1 MKKKDIKILLVDDE
15 PDILEIVGYNLSA
28 EGYEVF
34 TAKNGIEGVAKAKKK
49 KPHLIILDV
58 MMPEMDGIEACEII
72 RRTEGLEDTLITF
85 LTARGEDYSQM
96 AGFDAGADDYI
107 TKPIKPKVLVS
118 KVKALLRRLKNEEQ
132 EVEDIFKVGE
142 ITINREEY
150 KIVNQGAEIILP
162 RKEFEL
168 LALLTSKPNKVFK
181 REVILDKVWGNEVVV
196 GGRTI
201 DVHIRKLREKIGD
214 DHFKTVKG
222 VGYRFA
228 LRTTILIS
236 FLLTAVLGIFLW
248 NSGSMDWGLLVV
260 ILVTSSFISFLVVQL
275 RIEKFIYRNIERIY
289 NDVSLLESTSLAPKT
304 ITTDMRTLTDEI
316 EKFAKDKKIEID
328 TLKIREEYRKDFL
341 GNVSHEL
348 KTPLFTV
355 QGYILTLLDGA
366 MDDKNLRK
374 KYLQRANKGVERLIY
389 IVKDLDLI
397 TKLEVGDLNLKL
409 EDFDILELVRNVF
422 ELLEMKAAKKN
433 ITLTFDMDYKNPIYV
448 KADKEKIQQ
457 VITNL
462 VVNSIKYGQ
471 QNGTTEVSVE
481 NLIKNK
487 VIIRVTDNGEG
498 ISKQHLARIFERFYR
513 VDKSGSRAEGGSG
526 LGLAIVKHI
535 IEAHNEKIYVESV
548 LDIGSEFSFTL
559 EKATK

>member
-150 KIVNQGAEIILP
+150 KIVNQGEEIVLP

-222 VGYRFA
+222 VGYKF
-228 LRTTILIS
+228 
-236 FLLTAVLGIFLW
+236 VL
-248 NSGSMDWGLLVV
+248 
-260 ILVTSSFISFLVVQL
+260 
-275 RIEKFIYRNIERIY
+275 
-289 NDVSLLESTSLAPKT
+289 
-304 ITTDMRTLTDEI
+304 
-316 EKFAKDKKIEID
+316 
-328 TLKIREEYRKDFL
+328 
-341 GNVSHEL
+341 
-348 KTPLFTV
+348 
-355 QGYILTLLDGA
+355 
-366 MDDKNLRK
+366 
-374 KYLQRANKGVERLIY
+374 
-389 IVKDLDLI
+389 
-397 TKLEVGDLNLKL
+397 
-409 EDFDILELVRNVF
+409 
-422 ELLEMKAAKKN
+422 
-433 ITLTFDMDYKNPIYV
+433 
-448 KADKEKIQQ
+448 
-457 VITNL
+457 
-462 VVNSIKYGQ
+462 
-471 QNGTTEVSVE
+471 
-481 NLIKNK
+481 
-487 VIIRVTDNGEG
+487 
-498 ISKQHLARIFERFYR
+498 
-513 VDKSGSRAEGGSG
+513 
-526 LGLAIVKHI
+526 
-535 IEAHNEKIYVESV
+535 
-548 LDIGSEFSFTL
+548 
-559 EKATK
+559 